1 MNWETVIL
9 GIVWPSVA
17 IGLALIFRRQFGLL
31 IERIVTAR
39 LPGGTELSFG
49 ASQADRKNEK
59 PTEVQPANPGNPVD
73 WRKVGNLY
81 WLGHDIMWSIDVLL
95 RGGGKPDISHGLK
108 QSAHHASE
116 IGMSIWAKRLEELR
130 NAIDAMPE
138 TDLTR
143 SKRDEIGFRLRR
155 ISDQVGALAE
165 IQQTEYRGWPQA
177 PDDVPVTSTDSDP
190 LRPIVSGRP

>member
-9 GIVWPSVA
+9 GIAWPLVVV
-17 IGLALIFRRQFGLL
+17 GLALIFRRQLGLL
-31 IERIVTAR
+31 LDRTVTAK

-49 ASQADRKNEK
+49 ASQADQKNEK
-59 PTEVQPANPGNPVD
+59 PKELQPPSLGNPVD

-95 RGGGKPDISHGLK
+95 RGGGKPDILHGLK
-108 QSAHHASE
+108 QSTHHANE
-116 IGMSIWAKRLEELR
+116 IGMSIWAKRLEELH
-130 NAIDAMPE
+130 NAIAALE

-143 SKRDEIGFRLRR
+143 SKRDEVGFKLRR

-165 IQQTEYRGWPQA
+165 TQQTGYRGWPQT
-177 PDDVPVTSTDSDP
+177 PDDMPVTSTDSDS
-190 LRPIVSGRP
+190 LRPIVSGR